1 MRPIFFENSLVP
13 VILSK
18 ISPIEIKAISLGVV
32 VFSKEKMSPQTKL
45 HETIHFHQWIEL
57 GFIGFII
64 LYLWDYLH
72 GLRLYGDGAIAYSMI
87 RAEQEAYDNDTNDC
101 YIQERKRY
109 EWIRK
114 YRVNKNDHL

>member
-1 MRPIFFENSLVP
+1 MKPIFFENSLVP

-18 ISPIEIKAISLGVV
+18 FAPIEIKAISLGIV
-32 VFSKEKMSPQTKL
+32 VFSKDKMSPQTKL

-72 GLRLYGDGAIAYSMI
+72 GLRLYGDGSIAYSMI
-87 RAEQEAYDNDTNDC
+87 RAEQEAYDNDSNH
-101 YIQERKRY
+101 YYLQERKRY